1 MATVFGD
8 LSFGQKILHK
18 MANDGRLIL
27 SEMADKSGVKIRI
40 GKQIGSKYV
49 VPTYAVVETESELDF
64 VNYPREF
71 ALKPTHGSQAG
82 ILVHEQCKRSKI
94 QTLPIYHTWGKYFE
108 IHPDDLGLN
117 LGFIEIMTKRWLN
130 SKFRPNVEIC
140 YNVISPKIIVE
151 KYIKPNPPNVLTDFR
166 FYTFHG
172 EVKFFRT
179 ATGYT
184 NDIPTYAYDENGIFL
199 PVKAEHDEVDY
210 DELSLPELPVE
221 WSEMKEI
228 SEKLSM
234 GIDFLRI
241 DFYLSGDQVYFSEF
255 THYPMAGNI
264 TFQPESFNNLVS
276 SFWKN
281 CDCCQT

>member
-1 MATVFGD
+1 MIQD
-8 LSFGQKILHK
+8 KRPLLSAL
-18 MANDGRLIL
+18 
-27 SEMADKSGVKIRI
+27 ADKAAVKNRVGQLI
-40 GKQIGSKYV
+40 GEKHV
-49 VPTYAVVETESELDF
+49 VPTYSVIEHEFELDF
-64 VNYPREF
+64 EAYPREF

-94 QTLPIYHTWGKYFE
+94 QTLPIYPTWGKYFE
-108 IHPDDLGLN
+108 IHPDDLSLN

-130 SKFRPNVEIC
+130 SKFRPNEEIC
-140 YNVISPKIIVE
+140 YNAISPKIIVE
-151 KYIKPNPPNVLTDFR
+151 KYIKPNPPNFLTDFR

-179 ATGYT
+179 AAGYT
-184 NDIPTYAYDENGIFL
+184 NDIPTYAYDEYGIFL

-210 DELSLPELPVE
+210 DELSLPELPME

-241 DFYLSGDQVYFSEF
+241 DFYLSGDHVYFSEF

-264 TFQPESFNNLVS
+264 TFQPDSFNNLVS
-276 SFWKN
+276 SFWRN